1 MVICGTGGQFPAT
14 VPPALGQQWRDAA
27 RARDRERWE
36 QALEAVYCGKGFSQR
51 NPEGFRGISNLLW
64 SQIEKR
70 TEQSRATWDMGIAPS
85 SSYWGSARV
94 PTLLIYG
101 TEDAFGT
108 LENAEDLARRIPGAR
123 LHFIDQA
130 GHFVIREQ
138 PGRVIE
144 LMTAFAKSLDET
156 QPA

>member
-1 MVICGTGGQFPAT
+1 

-27 RARDRERWE
+27 HARDRDRWE
-36 QALEAVYCGKGFSQR
+36 EALESAFCAKGFSKR
-51 NPEGFRGISNLLW
+51 DPEGFRGISDLLW
-64 SQIEKR
+64 SRIESSAER
-70 TEQSRATWDMGIAPS
+70 SRATWDMRIAPS
-85 SSYWGSARV
+85 SSYWGSARI

-108 LENAEDLARRIPGAR
+108 RENAEDLVRQIPGSR
-123 LHFIDQA
+123 LHFIEQA

-138 PGRVIE
+138 PARVIE
-144 LMTAFAKSLDET
+144 LMTAFSKTPAGT